1 MIIRQAGRG
10 GDDGGGELH
19 VYIDDDGDA
28 HVSVT
33 RNRKKHVFQS
43 TEFCTLRG
51 GGRSKNTRQ
60 ALLALFAAIE
70 ADNSADPGAAINFN

>member
-1 MIIRQAGRG
+1 MIVRQVGRG

-19 VYIDDDGDA
+19 VYVDDDGDA

-33 RNRKKHVFQS
+33 RDRKKHVFQS

-51 GGRSKNTRQ
+51 GGRSLRTRK
-60 ALLALFAAIE
+60 ALIALFEAME
-70 ADNSADPGAAINFN
+70 ADNLADPGAAINFN